1 MWHDIR
7 LLNGL
12 ANALIGL
19 VMAALLASGVWW
31 LAHRPMFT
39 LRAIRIESSEAANGN
54 GSGKGEVE
62 LHHVNELTIRGTAL
76 PRLRG
81 NFFTLDLDAV
91 RQAFESV
98 PWVRR
103 ASVRREWPNRLIVE
117 LEEHEA
123 LGTWGEDEEKL
134 LSVQGELFT
143 ANLAEAE
150 EDDKPLPQFLG
161 PDGSEKEVLARYR
174 QFRQWFAPL
183 NLAPETVTLSGRYAW
198 SVKLN
203 NGMNVELGREQDGAT
218 LKERVGRLVLAWPQL
233 VALLQDKIENVDMRY
248 PNGLALKSKNLNAE
262 ITTRENAKLKTGRK
276 R

>member
-12 ANALIGL
+12 ANVLLGL
-19 VMAALLASGVWW
+19 VVLALLSSGVWW

-39 LRAIRIESSEAANGN
+39 LRAIHVESSEQ
-54 GSGKGEVE
+54 GKKGPEQVE

-81 NFFTLDLDAV
+81 NFFTIDLDAV
-91 RQAFESV
+91 RQAFEAV

-117 LEEHEA
+117 LEEHEV
-123 LGTWGEDEEKL
+123 LGIWGEDEGKL

-150 EDDKPLPQFLG
+150 EDVLQLPQLSG
-161 PDGSEKEVLARYR
+161 PRGSEKEVLARYR
-174 QFRQWFAPL
+174 LFQKWFAPL
-183 NLAPETVTLSGRYAW
+183 NLKPEAVALSGRYAW
-198 SVKLN
+198 TVKLD
-203 NGMNVELGREQDGAT
+203 NGLNVELGREQDGAT
-218 LKERVGRLVLAWPQL
+218 LRERVGRLVQAWPQL
-233 VALLQDKIENVDMRY
+233 VALLQDKIESVDMRY

-262 ITTRENAKLKTGRK
+262 IAIRENAKLKTGKK